1 MRKGDCRLRAIP
13 VFLQTM
19 IERQESFA
27 KSAQGLKPAGI
38 LDALRGAEA
47 PLFHGTAG
55 FRGASPGY
63 GSPHCYGTAG
73 VRGTSPG
80 YGSPHFCGSQ
90 NYRGASRGRGF
101 ALMLLALMVLA
112 VSVMAQAQ
120 AEKYPQT
127 IVFMTDFGVVDDSVA
142 LCKGVMYSIVPQV
155 RIVDLT
161 HEVTPFSILDGA
173 RFLYGAT
180 PYFPAGT
187 VFVVVIDPTVGS
199 TRKAIVAKSK
209 RGQYFVLPDNGL
221 LTLVE
226 QRDGIE
232 GVHEVTNP
240 DWMIG
245 TKMSSTFH
253 GRDIFS
259 PAGAHVARGDDWT
272 KAGPEVPVAAL
283 VRLELK
289 VARVDERGA
298 SAEVIATDGPFG
310 NLVTNL
316 TAEDFLKLG
325 YQRGQ
330 EVPVKIGGKEMKIKF
345 VKTFSDVPL
354 GQPLLYIDS
363 RGRFAMAVNQGS
375 FAAVYGVKPPMEFSV
390 ARAGK

>member
-1 MRKGDCRLRAIP
+1 MELKSGGEKIRRPSGTRFHSPLYPALKAPGYCQLPLRGTNGRAKG
-13 VFLQTM
+13 
-19 IERQESFA
+19 FA
-27 KSAQGLKPAGI
+27 LSAVVMAGI
-38 LDALRGAEA
+38 LLAIA
-47 PLFHGTAG
+47 FVFSIQAG
-55 FRGASPGY
+55 
-63 GSPHCYGTAG
+63 
-73 VRGTSPG
+73 
-80 YGSPHFCGSQ
+80 
-90 NYRGASRGRGF
+90 
-101 ALMLLALMVLA
+101 
-112 VSVMAQAQ
+112 AQAG
-120 AEKYPQT
+120 KYPQT

-199 TRKAIVAKSK
+199 TRKALVAKSK

-272 KAGPEVPVAAL
+272 KAGPEMAVASL
-283 VRLELK
+283 VRLELRA
-289 VARVDERGA
+289 ARVDDRGA

-316 TAEDFLKLG
+316 DAEDFLKLG

-330 EVPVKIGGKEMKIKF
+330 EVPVRIGDKEMKIKF
-345 VKTFSDVPL
+345 VRTFSDVQL
-354 GQPLLYIDS
+354 GQPLLYVDS
-363 RGRFAMAVNQGS
+363 RGRFALAVNQGS
-375 FAAVYGVKPPMEFSV
+375 FAAVYGVKPPVELWIPRS
-390 ARAGK
+390 GK

>member
-1 MRKGDCRLRAIP
+1 MDFSVRETVGDRMAAASAVTHGLTPASL
-13 VFLQTM
+13 FSLNGT
-19 IERQESFA
+19 IERR
-27 KSAQGLKPAGI
+27 
-38 LDALRGAEA
+38 ALRFLLPAIVLLVIM
-47 PLFHGTAG
+47 LFVSTMAG
-55 FRGASPGY
+55 
-63 GSPHCYGTAG
+63 
-73 VRGTSPG
+73 
-80 YGSPHFCGSQ
+80 
-90 NYRGASRGRGF
+90 
-101 ALMLLALMVLA
+101 
-112 VSVMAQAQ
+112 AQAG
-120 AEKYPQT
+120 KYPQT
-127 IVFMTDFGVVDDSVA
+127 IVFMTDFGVVDDSVTI
-142 LCKGVMYSIVPQV
+142 CRGVMYSIMPEV
-155 RIVDLT
+155 RIVDLS

-180 PYFPAGT
+180 PYYPAGT

-199 TRKAIVAKSK
+199 TRKAVVAKSK

-232 GVHEVTNP
+232 GVHEITNT

-245 TKMSSTFH
+245 TKLSSTFH

-259 PAGAHVARGDDWT
+259 PVGAHVARGEDWT
-272 KAGPEVPVAAL
+272 KVGPEMAVGTL

-289 VARVDERGA
+289 AARVDDRGA
-298 SAEVIATDGPFG
+298 TAEVIATDGPFG

-316 TAEDFLKLG
+316 DAEDFLKLG

-330 EVPVKIGGKEMKIKF
+330 EVPVRIGGREMKIKF
-345 VKTFSDVPL
+345 VRTFSDVAV

-363 RGRFAMAVNQGS
+363 RGHFALAVNQGS
-375 FAAVYGVKPPMEFSV
+375 FAAVYGVKPPVELWI